1 MLIFPTQQQ
10 CLNTPVHPGPEPK
23 PLLKLPSSQQEWAEA
38 NTFFS
43 EVLVAEVLRES
54 TPESMNGVL
63 CEGIYSFFVQK
74 YGTRKPRIPKQQQ
87 TRERH
92 ERALKKV
99 KQLKKEASLYK
110 AGICPRL
117 SWLLTIEEL
126 PITWVERQLEV
137 LATRYLKKWAGLAK
151 SASTALLYLPQKKG
165 GMNLPSLTSLYKRLQ
180 VSHQSQLLMSQ
191 DPCVRYLAEKGLQ
204 HDSTKKFKAS
214 VVVRD
219 ALAKDPN

>member
-1 MLIFPTQQQ
+1 MQNVTAWAYKDLSAGKSTLNFIYWVTPYAANGPVKFLGMHIHVPHDSASTKEGLINRLQQMLDRVDV
-10 CLNTPVHPGPEPK
+10 CPVTRHK
-23 PLLKLPSSQQEWAEA
+23 KL
-38 NTFFS
+38 
-43 EVLVAEVLRES
+43 R
-54 TPESMNGVL
+54 
-63 CEGIYSFFVQK
+63 
-74 YGTRKPRIPKQQQ
+74 
-87 TRERH
+87 
-92 ERALKKV
+92 
-99 KQLKKEASLYK
+99 LYK

-117 SWLLTIEEL
+117 SWLLTIEKL
-126 PITWVERQLEV
+126 PITCVERQLEV
-137 LATRYLKKWAGLAK
+137 LVTRYLKKWAGLAK
-151 SASTALLYLPQKKG
+151 SANTALLYLPQKKG